1 MNIQYIKV
9 KFGFSIGLPNSPVGK
24 EKSIGRSENFWIFC
38 ALDIAFLL
46 AASMPF
52 CIASKTS
59 LGLFATTSDTLVN
72 LQLSDDSHETTSGV
86 KVSSGSAVSAST
98 SH

>member
-1 MNIQYIKV
+1 MV
-9 KFGFSIGLPNSPVGK
+9 FLIGLPNSPVGK
-24 EKSIGRSENFWIFC
+24 EKSIGKSENFWIFC
-38 ALDIAFLL
+38 AFDIAFLL

-52 CIASKTS
+52 CISSKTS

-72 LQLSDDSHETTSGV
+72 LQLSDDSHKTTSGV
-86 KVSSGSAVSAST
+86 KVSSGSVVSAST